1 MAVLSCQ
8 AGHSSPRQDPSVPPT
23 NAWEKPARKGWIDN
37 STKSFGLTSPF
48 TPPQPLRGHAQGAVE
63 LLSPFPAHTGR
74 RASVQRG
81 GCRFGSIPWIR
92 PVISPGEQA
101 KDDST
106 AKERA
111 RSITLENDPPT
122 YGVPTA
128 RTPASFSGLA
138 TRRTVRTILSETSRT
153 SAETGSSLVVSTTP
167 GSPLT
172 WAKCT
177 RNSPDGSDGLQETGR
192 PLLGRDGEQEP
203 GYLHLLDAT
212 TGITTGHGRHAL
224 RSSLAVM
231 RMVDPTRA

>member
-1 MAVLSCQ
+1 MGRASGGGDEL
-8 AGHSSPRQDPSVPPT
+8 P
-23 NAWEKPARKGWIDN
+23 GW
-37 STKSFGLTSPF
+37 SQLTSPGPKCPAHERLGEARSEGVYRQLDQELRVDL
-48 TPPQPLRGHAQGAVE
+48 TVHAPQPLRGHAQGAVE

-111 RSITLENDPPT
+111 RSIILENDPPT
-122 YGVPTA
+122 YSVLTA

-153 SAETGSSLVVSTTP
+153 SAETGSSPVVSTTP

-212 TGITTGHGRHAL
+212 TGITTGHGRHA
-224 RSSLAVM
+224 
-231 RMVDPTRA
+231 